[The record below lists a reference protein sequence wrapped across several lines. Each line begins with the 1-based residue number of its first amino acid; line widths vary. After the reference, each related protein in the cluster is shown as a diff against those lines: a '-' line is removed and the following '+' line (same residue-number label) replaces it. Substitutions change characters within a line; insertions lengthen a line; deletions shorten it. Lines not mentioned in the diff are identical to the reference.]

1 MTLRI
6 ASYAPSKKKWKG
18 KLWPFINR
26 RADETVKETND
37 PKVMIQ
43 LGITLANIG
52 SKLSPADIDKCTI
65 VDDLDS
71 LLVSL
76 LRLYSGDTSDFS
88 LSSSTVDEHGSEI
101 RLISYQSISNI
112 SVIQLKGGL
121 QTPEFT
127 PIVGNSLVLDT
138 PNIIRAWNRPQE
150 DTQEPVPKELFDE
163 ILRCLEDY
171 EYQLDKCW
179 MYVTYGLVSDF
190 PELISY
196 MFDLGVNMLFSTLE
210 NGIDEDWSFLT
221 FAIRQGHQIV
231 SNDGFRKEISMFP
244 EIEEFL
250 KSAKLGFLW
259 DHDTKKIE
267 IGHWRLQWKE
277 EEEGHQINNRM
288 TEIVT
293 EYYGNLTSEIADK
306 GISVSARGDH
316 TLGVNIL
323 AKSERGISKLIG
335 KDGLKVRGLQESLMR
350 IMGVDN
356 HSQVSINFDTN
367 NK

>member
-1 MTLRI
+1 MS
-6 ASYAPSKKKWKG
+6 AG
-18 KLWPFINR
+18 
-26 RADETVKETND
+26 
-37 PKVMIQ
+37 
-43 LGITLANIG
+43 
-52 SKLSPADIDKCTI
+52 DIDKCVI
-65 VDDLDS
+65 LDDLDS

-76 LRLYSGDTSDFS
+76 LRLYSGDNSDFS
-88 LSSSTVDEHGSEI
+88 LLSSSVDEHGSAI
-101 RLISYQSISNI
+101 HLFSYQSISSI

-127 PIVGNSLVLDT
+127 TISGNSLVLDT
-138 PNIIRAWNRPQE
+138 PNIIRAWTRPQE
-150 DTQEPVPKELFDE
+150 DKQESVLNELFDE
-163 ILRCLEDY
+163 ILRCLDDHEY
-171 EYQLDKCW
+171 ELDKFW
-179 MYVTYGLVSDF
+179 MYVTYGLISEF

-196 MFDLGVNMLFSTLE
+196 MIDRGVNMLFSTLE

-221 FAIRQGHQIV
+221 FAMKHSHQIV

-259 DHDTKKIE
+259 DYDTKKIE
-267 IGHWRLQWKE
+267 IGKWRLQWKE

-293 EYYGNLTSEIADK
+293 EYYGDLTSEIADK

-323 AKSERGISKLIG
+323 AKSKRGISKLIG
-335 KDGLKVRGLQESLMR
+335 KDGLKVKGLQESLMR

-356 HSQVSINFDTN
+356 HSQVSVKFDTTD
-367 NK
+367 K